1 MRTCKEVSVLLSQSQ
16 ERPLGRAERWGV
28 QLHLFLCDGCRNFRA
43 QLEFLRAAV
52 RRYRDGGE
60 AP

>member
-1 MRTCKEVSVLLSQSQ
+1 MLLSQAQ

-28 QLHLFLCDGCRNFRA
+28 RLHLFLCKGCRNFRA
-43 QLEFLRAAV
+43 QLDFLRAAV

-60 AP
+60 TR